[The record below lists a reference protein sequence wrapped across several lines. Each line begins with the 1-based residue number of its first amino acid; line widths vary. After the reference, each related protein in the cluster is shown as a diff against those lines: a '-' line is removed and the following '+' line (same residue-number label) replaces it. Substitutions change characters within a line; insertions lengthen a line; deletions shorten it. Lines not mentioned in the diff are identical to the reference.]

1 MYIKEIKISNF
12 RNFKEASVPFHEG
25 VNVIIGH
32 NNTGKSN
39 LLRAMGLVL
48 GRSDGR
54 RLDTSDLFYETDV
67 ATLQQQSPR
76 IQITLVLC
84 RSLGFCRNGVVLRY
98 DDKPCIKRRGGIE
111 IRV

>member
-54 RLDTSDLFYETDV
+54 RLDTSDLFMRQMWQRFNSSRHV
-67 ATLQQQSPR
+67 S
-76 IQITLVLC
+76 
-84 RSLGFCRNGVVLRY
+84 
-98 DDKPCIKRRGGIE
+98 K
-111 IRV
+111 

>member
-54 RLDTSDLFYETDV
+54 VQVTYFMRQMWQRFNSSRHV
-67 ATLQQQSPR
+67 S
-76 IQITLVLC
+76 
-84 RSLGFCRNGVVLRY
+84 
-98 DDKPCIKRRGGIE
+98 K
-111 IRV
+111 